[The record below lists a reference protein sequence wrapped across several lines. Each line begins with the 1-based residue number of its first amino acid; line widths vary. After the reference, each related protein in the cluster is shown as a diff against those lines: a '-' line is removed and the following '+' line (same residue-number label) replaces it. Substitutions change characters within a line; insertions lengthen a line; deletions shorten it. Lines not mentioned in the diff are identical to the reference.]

1 LRKSRKDLSLEDEL
15 RLLRLRS
22 RCDAMNMA
30 HCALMEEEWGPDAGH
45 RKDEVLFVV
54 KEIMEEQDEA
64 FARAKREVGL
74 VG

>member
-1 LRKSRKDLSLEDEL
+1 LRKLRRELSPEDEL

-22 RCDAMNMA
+22 RADAMSMA
-30 HCALMEEEWGPDAGH
+30 YCALMEDEWGPNAGH
-45 RKDEVLFVV
+45 CKEEVLYIV